1 MVSTRIAVA
10 SCLIIGGAGVALGGP
25 ASADPNPL
33 GGYTFEAE
41 DGESA
46 TWTLAP
52 CADPADNCV
61 QVAET
66 GNSRRAPWT
75 STASVTVGSW
85 ILFVNQPDAI
95 LCDDGSSVPG
105 VNNYSWGASTLSG
118 YASINTAGACGKA
131 PASLAI
137 PSRLT
142 PTGRPVAY
150 PNAPIYDAPLALPAA
165 EPPVAAGAA
174 GAAPAAP
181 LPAESDPA
189 LVATP
194 EIIAPAPFE
203 LTEAEVAL
211 PGFNR

>member
-10 SCLIIGGAGVALGGP
+10 SCLIIGGAGVALAGP
-25 ASADPNPL
+25 AGADPNPV

-46 TWTLAP
+46 AWTLTP
-52 CADPADNCV
+52 CAEPADNCV

-66 GNSRRAPWT
+66 GNSKRAPWT
-75 STASVTVGSW
+75 GTALVTVGSW
-85 ILFVNQPDAI
+85 IMFVNQPDAI
-95 LCDDGSSVPG
+95 LSGDGSSIPG
-105 VNNYSWGASTLSG
+105 ANNSPWVASTLSG
-118 YASINTAGACGKA
+118 SASITTAGACGKA
-131 PASLAI
+131 PESLAI
-137 PSRLT
+137 PFRLT
-142 PTGRPVAY
+142 PTGRPVLY
-150 PNAPIYDAPLALPAA
+150 PTAPIYDAPLTPPAA
-165 EPPVAAGAA
+165 EPPVAA